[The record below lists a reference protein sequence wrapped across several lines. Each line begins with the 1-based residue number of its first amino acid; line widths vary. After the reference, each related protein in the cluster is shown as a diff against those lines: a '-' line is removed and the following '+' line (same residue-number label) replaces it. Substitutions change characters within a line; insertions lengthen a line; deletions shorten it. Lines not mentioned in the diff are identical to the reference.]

1 MNKIILKQPLQFEA
15 QGSGT
20 IIGFANNWL
29 GVQQSECK
37 EKCKIHPAS
46 QRDGICYI
54 RLFPQTCYSGLD
66 FTSPKFSV
74 LLMQQAKP
82 ELQEYPQHISSS
94 VSVVSLLYLLTS
106 SV

>member
-15 QGSGT
+15 RGSGT
-20 IIGFANNWL
+20 LIGFANNWL

-37 EKCKIHPAS
+37 EKSKIHPAS

-66 FTSPKFSV
+66 FTSPTFSV
-74 LLMQQAKP
+74 LLMQ
-82 ELQEYPQHISSS
+82 
-94 VSVVSLLYLLTS
+94 
-106 SV
+106 